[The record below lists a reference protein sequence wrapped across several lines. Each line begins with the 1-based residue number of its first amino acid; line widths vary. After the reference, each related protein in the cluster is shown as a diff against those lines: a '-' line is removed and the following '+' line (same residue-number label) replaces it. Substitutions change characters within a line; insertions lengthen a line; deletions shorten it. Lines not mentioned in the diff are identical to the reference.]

1 MASYIVFIWTP
12 VPACVLCG
20 SCMQPGAWQALSLAS
35 CQAWHALILTP
46 CGLMQ
51 SSSMPGADRLAVA
64 THEHNSGKCC
74 RDEYFGLRVRL
85 KDDPAQAIN
94 IPVNSTVGPSG
105 TGNPGLSP
113 PWVGHRCTTLA
124 VEPLKRSQHL
134 VFG

>member
-1 MASYIVFIWTP
+1 MPQTISAKLTRLVRGGIRNSVYLDSSSSLCLVRLLHAIGCLASPIP
-12 VPACVLCG
+12 SLL
-20 SCMQPGAWQALSLAS
+20 SSLA
-35 CQAWHALILTP
+35 CPNLMP
-46 CGLMQ
+46 CGFMQ

-64 THEHNSGKCC
+64 THGHDSGKCC

-113 PWVGHRCTTLA
+113 PWMGH
-124 VEPLKRSQHL
+124 
-134 VFG
+134 